1 MGPRNSITF
10 TLLSARHRGK
20 SVISLVLL
28 SLLVHVIVLNWF
40 NNTLQRSDPGASDE
54 DTVLM
59 MALPSP
65 PQPAVPKKITPPA
78 EPPEPPDPP
87 KPAEPSEPVAAVPV
101 SEAPVP
107 ALPLAAAPEIT
118 PDANAAT
125 PSTEGPDSGQG
136 LGSVSSQ
143 SGPSAATETA
153 ASPSAAAALFER
165 ISLPPS
171 AELSYSVEGVRNG
184 GRVSG
189 HGKVRWQQD
198 GQNYQ
203 LSGEVG
209 ALIFTLLDYRSQGA
223 LSTQGL
229 LPLHYSEKR
238 IGRSQTNTH
247 FQRERQTI
255 SFSASTEIHPVRG
268 GEQDKASWIW
278 QIASLGR
285 GDPEKFEAG
294 LVFELKVAGNKTLE
308 YWRVYVNGREAIE
321 IADATLSAWRITV
334 IPGANSFEKQFD
346 LWLAPEREWYPVR
359 LRHTDKNGNSVDM
372 RLKKVIMQANAQAVQ
387 NASPKPSEELE

>member
-1 MGPRNSITF
+1 MVALNPF
-10 TLLSARHRGK
+10 TLTLLPARHRGRFA
-20 SVISLVLL
+20 ISLVLL
-28 SLLVHVIVLNWF
+28 SLLAHVIVLNWF
-40 NNTLQRSDPGASDE
+40 NSELQRSELGASDE
-54 DTVLM
+54 DSVLM
-59 MALPSP
+59 VALASP
-65 PQPAVPKKITPPA
+65 PQPAVPKKIAPPP
-78 EPPEPPDPP
+78 EPLEPPDPP
-87 KPAEPSEPVAAVPV
+87 KPAEPNEPVAAVPV

-107 ALPLAAAPEIT
+107 ALPLAAVPEMT
-118 PDANAAT
+118 PDASAAT
-125 PSTEGPDSGQG
+125 PSAEGPESGQG
-136 LGSVSSQ
+136 LGSVSGQ
-143 SGPSAATETA
+143 SEPEAATAPSA
-153 ASPSAAAALFER
+153 PAALFER

-229 LPLHYSEKR
+229 LPLSYSEKR

-372 RLKKVIMQANAQAVQ
+372 RLKKVIMQASAQAVQ